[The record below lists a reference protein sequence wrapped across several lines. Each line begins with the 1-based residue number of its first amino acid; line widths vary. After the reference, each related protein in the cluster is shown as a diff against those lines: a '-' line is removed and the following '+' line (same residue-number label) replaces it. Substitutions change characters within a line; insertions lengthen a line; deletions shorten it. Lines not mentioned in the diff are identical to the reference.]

1 MEAAQVSLMD
11 EWINKLWDMHIKE
24 SYSALKKKEIL
35 SYSSRWINLEDI
47 MLSEITQPQKDKYC
61 LIQCK

>member
-11 EWINKLWDMHIKE
+11 EWVNKLWNMHIME

-35 SYSSRWINLEDI
+35 SYATTWLRLEDI
-47 MLSEITQPQKDKYC
+47 MLIEIDQSQNGKYPMIP
-61 LIQCK
+61 LT

>member
-11 EWINKLWDMHIKE
+11 EWINKLWNMHIME

-35 SYSSRWINLEDI
+35 RGGAKMAE
-47 MLSEITQPQKDKYC
+47 E
-61 LIQCK
+61 